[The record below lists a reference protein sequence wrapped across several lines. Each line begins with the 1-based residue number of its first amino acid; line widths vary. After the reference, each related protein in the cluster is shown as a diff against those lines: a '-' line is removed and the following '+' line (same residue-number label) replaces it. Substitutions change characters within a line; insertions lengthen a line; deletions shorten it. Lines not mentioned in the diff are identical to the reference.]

1 MKLVRD
7 GYKDI
12 LPGNKLSYLLPD
24 DTERVNKYLSMKLM
38 EEVTEFIETDLT
50 DVEELA
56 DIMEVIACIME
67 HKDLDADD
75 LLRIASEKNLEKG
88 SFHDL
93 LIYDNI
99 EPIENTNDSSENN
112 GGSTD
117 YYKLPQGAK
126 DLQDLIEAKNMNFS
140 QGNIFKAMYRSGV
153 DHHSTYERDLN
164 KIIFFAKRELKRIKG
179 TR

>member
-7 GYKDI
+7 KYKDI
-12 LPGNKLSYLLPD
+12 LPSNKLSIALPSEVNHYLI
-24 DTERVNKYLSMKLM
+24 KKLQ
-38 EEVTEFIETDLT
+38 EEVKEFIETDLS
-50 DVEELA
+50 DLEELA
-56 DIMEVIACIME
+56 DVMEVIACIME
-67 HKDLDADD
+67 HKDLDADA
-75 LLRIASEKNLEKG
+75 LLDIAATKNLEKG
-88 SFHDL
+88 SFHEL
-93 LIYDNI
+93 LLYD
-99 EPIENTNDSSENN
+99 DSEKDASENN

-179 TR
+179 T